1 MPESRTKHGVDQ
13 CRYQDT
19 QRFSCT
25 VQTPTDQC
33 RCSGRTPPL
42 LLSDASGH
50 GGGAIA
56 SGVIQPPRWRSRC
69 RCSPAEG
76 GADVCWTRANAD
88 RDEVGQ
94 RDLADRR
101 PRSANR
107 EAEAVTGLQSPA
119 ATPWRST
126 FVTRFLAGLDEPR
139 PRPHRP
145 ELVVSCMWQIVW
157 TPPHGRGR
165 RPTLSTLATS
175 TVPLLLQPRG
185 RRPRPNGFLFGPERP
200 SGTSDS
206 IRRRG
211 DDEDRFRGWPAS
223 RAARTHVLASNRP
236 APLGRSEPSVV
247 TPSFPLHRCS

>member
-1 MPESRTKHGVDQ
+1 MLATPGQRLIPCTRVLLRAETKALGRLPVCRRWGSLDETAALGV
-13 CRYQDT
+13 T
-19 QRFSCT
+19 
-25 VQTPTDQC
+25 
-33 RCSGRTPPL
+33 
-42 LLSDASGH
+42 
-50 GGGAIA
+50 
-56 SGVIQPPRWRSRC
+56 QPPRWRSRC

-126 FVTRFLAGLDEPR
+126 FVTRLLAGLDEPR

-185 RRPRPNGFLFGPERP
+185 RSPRPNGFLFGPEPP

-223 RAARTHVLASNRP
+223 RAARTHVPSS
-236 APLGRSEPSVV
+236 APLGRSEPSVL
-247 TPSFPLHRCS
+247 TPSFPLRRCS